1 MKKIDLGQAIGI
13 LANSGVI
20 AGILFLG
27 YEIHQNNRFWA
38 AQARAEMA
46 ANRVSYN
53 DMMLVPENLS
63 VFLRAM
69 SNEELRVEETARLTF
84 IVTSILVRWESEYR
98 EFAAGMYPLETLPI
112 AGYRNTFATFPGFQ
126 DVWQSREY
134 LWDPEFV
141 QFMEE
146 NVINVH

>member
-1 MKKIDLGQAIGI
+1 MKDSNLGQSIGI
-13 LANSGVI
+13 LANVGVI

-27 YEIHQNNRFWA
+27 YEIHQNNSFLA

-63 VFLRAM
+63 VYLRAT
-69 SNEELRVEETARLTF
+69 SNEELRVEETARLRF

-98 EFAAGMYPLETLPI
+98 EFAAGMYPLDTLPI
-112 AGYRNTFATFPGFQ
+112 AGYVDTFATFPGFQ
-126 DVWQSREY
+126 EVWQSRVF

>member
-1 MKKIDLGQAIGI
+1 MKKLDRGQIIGI
-13 LANSGVI
+13 LTNSAVI

-27 YEIHQNNRFWA
+27 YEIHQNNRFLA
-38 AQARAEMA
+38 AQARAEMT

-53 DMMLVPENLS
+53 DMLLAPENLS
-63 VFLRAM
+63 VYLRATR
-69 SNEELRVEETARLTF
+69 NEELSDEETLRLTI
-84 IVTSILVRWESEYR
+84 IVVSVLVRWESEYR

-126 DVWQSREY
+126 DVWQSRKH
-134 LWDPEFV
+134 LRDPEFI

-146 NVINVH
+146 NVVNR

>member
-1 MKKIDLGQAIGI
+1 MKRLDLGQTLGI
-13 LANSGVI
+13 LANAGVI

-27 YEIHQNNRFWA
+27 YEIRQNNRFLA
-38 AQARAEMA
+38 AEARAGMT

-53 DMMLVPENLS
+53 DMMLAPENLS
-63 VFLRAM
+63 AYLRATR
-69 SNEELRVEETARLTF
+69 NEQLSDEETARLT
-84 IVTSILVRWESEYR
+84 IIGNSLLVRWESEYR

-126 DVWQSREY
+126 DLWRSRKH

-146 NVINVH
+146 SVVNER

>member
-1 MKKIDLGQAIGI
+1 MKKIDLGQTLGI
-13 LANSGVI
+13 LANAGVI

-27 YEIHQNNRFWA
+27 YEIHQNNSFLA

-63 VFLRAM
+63 VYLRAK

-84 IVTSILVRWESEYR
+84 IVTSILVRWESEHR
-98 EFAAGMYPLETLPI
+98 EFAAGMYPLETLPV
-112 AGYRNTFATFPGFQ
+112 AGYVDTFANFPGFQ
-126 DVWQSREY
+126 DVWQSRGF